1 MSSREESSITAIEL
15 RVLDPSTFDDI
26 GDGQQFFLP
35 PTDKGKDAWLFL
47 ATCFLVEVFVW
58 GKFLYMN
65 CFTQISNY
73 LLWV

>member
-1 MSSREESSITAIEL
+1 MSSQEESSNTAIEL

-35 PTDKGKDAWLFL
+35 PTDEGKDAWLFL

-58 GKFLYMN
+58 G
-65 CFTQISNY
+65 
-73 LLWV
+73 